1 MFLSFG
7 LGLCATAHGHT
18 NSEAVSTIKYYV
30 AGRTNPEGVQRT
42 EGIAKES
49 GEGCHTEMLE
59 SLYWLDLCYEELML
73 E

>member
-1 MFLSFG
+1 MRDS
-7 LGLCATAHGHT
+7 ARAHQQR
-18 NSEAVSTIKYYV
+18 SCKYYV

-42 EGIAKES
+42 EGITEES

-59 SLYWLDLCYEELML
+59 SLYWLDLCYEGLML